1 MYVCMYDVLEH
12 CYKLVLHTRC
22 TTSSTTVP
30 AAAILV
36 KSVNNNNNNNN
47 NNKHICIAP

>member
-12 CYKLVLHTRC
+12 CYKLVLNIRC
-22 TTSSTTVP
+22 TTTSTTVP

-36 KSVNNNNNNNN
+36 KSVNNLV
-47 NNKHICIAP
+47 KHLKKEKRL